1 MFCGNAA
8 GKFISPWWFINQN
21 TVMKIGQEEAIAT
34 QCMTVWQ
41 MGGLTHAHLKH
52 GFSNNLFQA
61 LGKIK
66 ENKWS

>member
-21 TVMKIGQEEAIAT
+21 TVMKTGQEEAIAT

-41 MGGLTHAHLKH
+41 MGGLTCARLKH

-61 LGKIK
+61 LGNIK
-66 ENKWS
+66 ENK

>member
-1 MFCGNAA
+1 
-8 GKFISPWWFINQN
+8 
-21 TVMKIGQEEAIAT
+21 MKIGQEEAIAT